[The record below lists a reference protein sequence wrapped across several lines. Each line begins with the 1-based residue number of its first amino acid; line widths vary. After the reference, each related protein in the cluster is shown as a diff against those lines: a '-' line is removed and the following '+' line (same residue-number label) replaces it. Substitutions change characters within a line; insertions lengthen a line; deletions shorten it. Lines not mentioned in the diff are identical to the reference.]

1 MYIYFCI
8 ILMAVVTYIIRLL
21 PLLLFRKPIT
31 NSFVRS
37 FLYYAPY
44 VTISVL
50 TFPAILSCTGNYLT
64 SLIGFASAVIITLI
78 TGNFVITTFASCII
92 VFVLQFFL

>member
-1 MYIYFCI
+1 MYIYLSI
-8 ILMAVVTYIIRLL
+8 LLMAVVTYIIRLL

-31 NSFVRS
+31 NKFVRS

-50 TFPAILSCTGNYLT
+50 TFPAILSCTGNYIT
-64 SLIGFASAVIITLI
+64 SFVGFAAAVIITLI
-78 TGNFVITTFASCII
+78 TGNFVITTFASCLIVLVLHII
-92 VFVLQFFL
+92 L

>member
-1 MYIYFCI
+1 MYIYLSI
-8 ILMAVVTYIIRLL
+8 LLMAVVTYFIRLL
-21 PLLLFRKPIT
+21 PLVLFRKPIS
-31 NSFVRS
+31 NKFVRS

-64 SLIGFASAVIITLI
+64 SCIGFAVAVIITFI
-78 TGNFVITTFASCII
+78 TGNFVISTFASCMI
-92 VFVLQFFL
+92 VFILQLIL